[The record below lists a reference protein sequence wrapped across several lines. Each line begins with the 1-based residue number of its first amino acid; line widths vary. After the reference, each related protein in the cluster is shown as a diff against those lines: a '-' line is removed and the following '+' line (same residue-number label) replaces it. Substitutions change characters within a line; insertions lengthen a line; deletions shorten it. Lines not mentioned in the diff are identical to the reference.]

1 MLVISFE
8 ITCVFGD
15 NIICLLPGQEVLSVE
30 LQHLEQKF
38 DTGCP
43 QGTHWS
49 EGVKH
54 EHCNKG
60 TFSYV
65 LWLHLVVY
73 ETQPLSEA
81 CMQLGFT

>member
-43 QGTHWS
+43 QGTH
-49 EGVKH
+49 
-54 EHCNKG
+54 
-60 TFSYV
+60 
-65 LWLHLVVY
+65 
-73 ETQPLSEA
+73 
-81 CMQLGFT
+81 